1 MDMTLF
7 GSVAFGL
14 AILGVVAAT
23 IMGLSDAVA
32 RRREERYLK
41 RTGRS

>member
-1 MDMTLF
+1 MDLTLF
-7 GSVAFGL
+7 GIVAL
-14 AILGVVAAT
+14 ALAVLGVVAAT
-23 IMGLSDAVA
+23 IIGLSDAVA